1 MNTLLLATLL
11 TATTVAHVSHDTDND
26 RIKYQIVANEYGHS
40 HNYAYVGTKIEE
52 TRQYLV
58 YNMNME
64 ACNKHSTLR
73 FNIIDEKLTSSH
85 GIPWGLNPVFTF
97 KKDLF
102 NYRCF
107 LTVRKSPKRG
117 VRYYDNIYHDD
128 HWRILNP
135 NYGYNH
141 HYDNHNHHRAHNH
154 YRNNNHSNK
163 RNVVVV
169 RPNNS
174 NSRVIVRPNNSNTR
188 VVVRPNS
195 NSRVIVRDRGNNRTR
210 VIVRDRQNNSRTR
223 VIVRPR
229 NVNHNHSHYKK
240 KKWKHP
246 KKKNGHRNHWH

>member
-1 MNTLLLATLL
+1 MNTLLLASLL

-26 RIKYQIVANEYGHS
+26 RIKYQIVTNEYGHS

-73 FNIIDEKLTSSH
+73 LNIIDEKLTSSR
-85 GIPWGLNPVFTF
+85 GIPWGLNPVFSF
-97 KKDLF
+97 KKDIF

-107 LTVRKSPKRG
+107 LTVRKSPKRR
-117 VRYYDNIYHDD
+117 VRYYDNMHRDS

-135 NYGYNH
+135 NYGHNH
-141 HYDNHNHHRAHNH
+141 HYDNHNRRRHHAHNH
-154 YRNNNHSNK
+154 YGNNNHSNK

-174 NSRVIVRPNNSNTR
+174 NSRVIIKPKSSNTR

-210 VIVRDRQNNSRTR
+210 VIVR
-223 VIVRPR
+223 PR

-240 KKWKHP
+240 KKRKHP
-246 KKKNGHRNHWH
+246 KKKNGHKNHWH